1 MTTDTT
7 EEIAVLA
14 RLAALPAAWVTC
26 ELHDAA
32 INSRSAVLIG
42 LWSLSA
48 QFRIRIAQNVADTRK
63 EIPGKHPGL
72 CAVLSRLPNLA
83 CRERRGAS
91 YLLCFGTVQQSAD
104 DAIRRLRL
112 WSGPSGH
119 VPPSDLVGLAP
130 GSARAR
136 WQCEEP
142 LIFKRR
148 AVPDTY

>member
-48 QFRIRIAQNVADTRK
+48 QFRIRIAQNLADTRK
-63 EIPGKHPGL
+63 EIPGNYPRL
-72 CAVLSRLPNLA
+72 SAVLFVRSDLMRWE
-83 CRERRGAS
+83 RKRRG
-91 YLLCFGTVQQSAD
+91 YLLSVLPVSTGD
-104 DAIRRLRL
+104 
-112 WSGPSGH
+112 GENP
-119 VPPSDLVGLAP
+119 
-130 GSARAR
+130 
-136 WQCEEP
+136 
-142 LIFKRR
+142 
-148 AVPDTY
+148 AVRESVRKLHG